1 MPDGPRL
8 DLRPAALF
16 RFGLFFG
23 LGWIVTQLGLS
34 AVVAARDVLVRAVVA
49 LFIAVSLDPAVRWL
63 AHRGIRRGLAV
74 TVIFALAFG
83 LAAAFLFSVIPPLV
97 GQFRALIDNLP
108 GYTAELQARSSQFRE
123 LNQRFDLSGQLQGL
137 ATTLPARLGT
147 GLLGITGAL
156 FGALFST
163 LTVLVLTVYFMAGLP
178 RLQRGLVRLFP
189 AERRSRTADVVE
201 VVVDKVGDY
210 MIGNILISIV
220 AGLASFVAFA
230 TLGVPYPVPLAFLIA
245 ICDLIPMIGA
255 TLGAVL
261 GVAVTMF
268 TRPLW
273 PTTVL
278 VALFFLV
285 YQQVENYLIAPRIL
299 RSTVDLSAA
308 AVLLAGLIGATALGL
323 VGALMA
329 IPAAAALRVLLD
341 RELEA
346 RDAAAA
352 PGPALPGVAALDDAA
367 GRGPPPQSGSD
378 AAGAGPRPR
387 PAPPAGEEVTGP
399 GSAAP
404 R

>member
-1 MPDGPRL
+1 MPEMPRL
-8 DLRPAALF
+8 DLRPATLF
-16 RFGLFFG
+16 RFGVFFG
-23 LGWIVTQLGLS
+23 LGWTVTQLGLS

-63 AHRGIRRGLAV
+63 ARRGLRRGVAV
-74 TVIFALAFG
+74 TAIFVVTFG
-83 LAAAFLFSVIPPLV
+83 LAAAFLISVIPPMV
-97 GQFRALIDNLP
+97 AQFRALIDDLP
-108 GYTAELQARSSQFRE
+108 RYTAELQDRSSQFRE
-123 LNQRFDLSGQLQGL
+123 LNERFNLTSQLEGL
-137 ATTLPARLGT
+137 ARTLPARLGS
-147 GLLGITGAL
+147 GLLGFTGAL
-156 FGALFST
+156 FGAVFST
-163 LTVLVLTVYFMAGLP
+163 LTVLVLTLYFMAGLP

-189 AERRSRTADVVE
+189 AERRSRTADIVQ

-210 MIGNILISIV
+210 MIGNLLISIV
-220 AGLASFVAFA
+220 AGLASFVVFA
-230 TLGVPYPVPLAFLIA
+230 LLDVPFFVPLAFLIA

-255 TLGAVL
+255 TLGAVI

-299 RSTVDLSAA
+299 RTTVDLSAA

-329 IPAAAALRVLLD
+329 IPVAAALRMLLS

-346 RDAAAA
+346 RDAAATRT
-352 PGPALPGVAALDDAA
+352 PTVPGVAALQDDA
-367 GRGPPPQSGSD
+367 GR
-378 AAGAGPRPR
+378 
-387 PAPPAGEEVTGP
+387 APPATPAEEVRPPGP
-399 GSAAP
+399 AAN

>member
-8 DLRPAALF
+8 DLRPATLF

-23 LGWIVTQLGLS
+23 LGWIVSQLGLS

-63 AHRGIRRGLAV
+63 ARHGMRRGLAV

-83 LAAAFLFSVIPPLV
+83 LAAAFLVSVIPPLV
-97 GQFRALIDNLP
+97 AQFRALIDNLP

-123 LNQRFDLSGQLQGL
+123 LNQRFDLSGQLRGL
-137 ATTLPARLGT
+137 AATLPARLGT

-189 AERRSRTADVVE
+189 AERRSRTADVVQ

-230 TLGVPYPVPLAFLIA
+230 VLGVPYPVPLAFLIA

-261 GVAVTMF
+261 GVAVTLF
-268 TRPLW
+268 SRPLW

-308 AVLLAGLIGATALGL
+308 SVLLAGLIGATALGL

-329 IPAAAALRVLLD
+329 IPVAAAVRVLLD

-367 GRGPPPQSGSD
+367 GRGPPAADADP
-378 AAGAGPRPR
+378 AAGPVPRPR
-387 PAPPAGEEVTGP
+387 PAPPAGEEVRGP
-399 GSAAP
+399 GPAAP